1 MVDSTDL
8 TVDQIQQ
15 IATRLQLAHPEIA
28 LVVVDYLA
36 LIKIESTARHDLAVG
51 EVSKGLKRLAKS
63 NKTPVLALSQL
74 SRGVES
80 RPNKRPMNS
89 DLKTRVRSRQ
99 MLI

>member
-36 LIKIESTARHDLAVG
+36 LIKIRKHCT
-51 EVSKGLKRLAKS
+51 
-63 NKTPVLALSQL
+63 
-74 SRGVES
+74 
-80 RPNKRPMNS
+80 
-89 DLKTRVRSRQ
+89 
-99 MLI
+99 I